1 MEEDHSLDEVQE
13 VLAAPVVLVGVAGTL
28 AVEVVPEVQMVDRKA
43 AGTRRQAAEDVVA
56 VGVLVVG

>member
-1 MEEDHSLDEVQE
+1 MDEVQE